1 MLGSATVV
9 CVGVGAAIGSGI
21 FATPGEAAL
30 HLTSAWWILAVW
42 VVAGFITLL
51 QSLVTAELAT
61 RFPQAGAEYQYLKA
75 AYGDF
80 AAFFFGW
87 SFTVFIVGGGAA
99 TIAAALGEFAAA
111 LFDLE
116 SRWAAPLL
124 GSLAIV
130 GVMSVNLLGLRT
142 GALAQNALTI
152 LKVVALLAI
161 AVGVLIVSDR
171 AVPVSSAAGS
181 GAVATG
187 ATACPVPSFDAFM
200 LALLPVFWAYS
211 GATDSAKL
219 AEEVK
224 DVHRALPRALLGTV
238 LLLTVVYVAYNYA
251 LLCALP
257 PAAMAGTRSVPA
269 LAFAGVEGLPFSKLI
284 LGASVLICLGAISS
298 VFLAN
303 VRVPFALARDGLTFR
318 WLGKMSRRQA
328 PVGALLVAA
337 VIACAF
343 VLSRSFGQI
352 LRIYFLASAVLFGL
366 TYVSLIV
373 FRVRDSRT
381 GRGFPSQA
389 YKAPAGKLI
398 AVALI
403 IFELVIAER
412 IIAADVRTWQDAAT
426 PNSYDSLLTLA
437 LLAAVAVLYL
447 IWSPARRARR

>member
-1 MLGSATVV
+1 MLGSATVL

-21 FATPGEAAL
+21 FVTPGKAAL
-30 HLTSAWWILAVW
+30 HLTSAWWLLGVW

-61 RFPQAGAEYQYLKA
+61 RFPKAGAEYQYLKA

-87 SFTVFIVGGGAA
+87 SFTVFVVGGGAG

-111 LFDLE
+111 LFGLE
-116 SRWAAPLL
+116 SPWAAPLL
-124 GSLAIV
+124 GGLAIV
-130 GVMSVNLLGLRT
+130 GVLAVNLMGLKT

-161 AVGVLIVSDR
+161 AIGVFSVSGR
-171 AVPVSSAAGS
+171 ATP
-181 GAVATG
+181 VAT
-187 ATACPVPSFDAFM
+187 TAAASGPAPSLD
-200 LALLPVFWAYS
+200 ALLFALLLVFWAYS

-257 PAAMAGTRSVPA
+257 PAAMAGATSVPA
-269 LAFAGVEGLPFSKLI
+269 LVFACGEGSVVSKLI
-284 LGASVLICLGAISS
+284 LAAGVLICLGAISS

-328 PVGALLVAA
+328 PVGALIVSAA
-337 VIACAF
+337 IACTF
-343 VLSRSFGQI
+343 VLSRSFEQI
-352 LRIYFLASAVLFGL
+352 LYIYFLASAVLFGM

-373 FRVRDSRT
+373 FRLRDRRA
-381 GRGFPSQA
+381 GRGFPTHA
-389 YKAPAGKLI
+389 YKAPAGEIIVAFLVLFEI
-398 AVALI
+398 AVAHRLI
-403 IFELVIAER
+403 AR
-412 IIAADVRTWQDAAT
+412 DVSTWQDATT
-426 PNSYDSLLTLA
+426 PSSYDSLLTLA
-437 LLAAVAVLYL
+437 LLAAVAVFYL
-447 IWSPARRARR
+447 IWSRVRRARR